1 MTSDTMPCAPWHR
14 LSILLIF
21 GGLRRGAGALN
32 ANHPVYN
39 AFNSQLHELRDLYRR
54 APDERNRYQLVR
66 HEQRMAQWLQQPAQQ
81 P

>member
-1 MTSDTMPCAPWHR
+1 
-14 LSILLIF
+14 
-21 GGLRRGAGALN
+21 LN

-54 APDERNRYQLVR
+54 EPDERSRYQLVR
-66 HEQRMAQWLQQPAQQ
+66 HEQRMAQWLQQPSQQ

>member
-1 MTSDTMPCAPWHR
+1 MAPSTDSVNVR
-14 LSILLIF
+14 VF
-21 GGLRRGAGALN
+21 RRRAGALN

-54 APDERNRYQLVR
+54 KPDERSRYQLVR

-81 P
+81 A